1 MKNTHLIERL
11 LKNTSRGLFLL
22 AGLGTLYIAFPIIE
36 GYSEMPAL
44 SKNVYATN
52 SALIQKYGLTSQDF
66 HSKPLLTSALL
77 HLEAADSVL
86 QSGRSFNYQ
95 FSNSWTMSDAAV
107 RLFTTPAV
115 GTMGLVYASCDGASR
130 SVFGMA
136 AQAHQGY
143 TAKDAIA
150 YDEASTKATS
160 PGALKGGVNLT
171 EHKDKFGLLEV
182 AAMPW
187 WQAPKLS
194 AVSAG
199 ADKKAELLK
208 AFPGIGLDCSV
219 ASKTTAS
226 LAALT
231 AELPELAQLG
241 TWQESKAALPEKMAL
256 PSLGVASVQLK
267 SAPDGM
273 AGPQL
278 TLVSYGKTEQDGKQ
292 LKAAYDKALALFS
305 SKAPLKSLHSGHQ
318 DGKQNVRAE
327 FALKD
332 GTAIIGWD
340 SGTEPGFKIVFQ
352 PSLPDKA
359 AKSKS

>member
-1 MKNTHLIERL
+1 MKNSLLIERL
-11 LKNTSRGLFLL
+11 LKNTSRTLFLL
-22 AGLGTLYIAFPIIE
+22 AGIGTLYIAFPILQGE
-36 GYSEMPAL
+36 AEMPAL

-52 SALIQKYGLTSQDF
+52 SALVQKYGFTSQDF
-66 HSKPLLTSALL
+66 HTKPLLMSTLL

-95 FSNSWTMSDAAV
+95 FSNSWIMSDAAV

-115 GTMGLVYASCDGASR
+115 GTMGLVYASCEGASR

-136 AQAHQGY
+136 AQANQGY

-150 YDEASTKATS
+150 YDDASANATN

-171 EHKDKFGLLEV
+171 EHKSQVGLLEV
-182 AAMPW
+182 TAMPW

-194 AVSAG
+194 AVKAG

-208 AFPGIGLDCSV
+208 AFPGIGLDCDL
-219 ASKTTAS
+219 ASKSTVG

-241 TWQESKAALPEKMAL
+241 AWQDAKVALPAKMAL
-256 PSLGVASVQLK
+256 PSIGLDSVQLK
-267 SAPDGM
+267 PAPDGM
-273 AGPQL
+273 AGSQL
-278 TLVSYGKTEQDGKQ
+278 TLVAHGKTEQDAKRF
-292 LKAAYDKALALFS
+292 KAAYDKTLALFS

-332 GTAIIGWD
+332 GIAIIGWD
-340 SGTEPGFKIVFQ
+340 SGTEPGVKIVFQ
-352 PSLPDKA
+352 PALKETA
-359 AKSKS
+359 VNSKP